1 MERSV
6 RASLQIQEIPEGDP
20 SICRDVHL
28 FGSISSV
35 GAQNDRH
42 GSDPTANADV
52 DAVDCELKRMRRE
65 ADCLR
70 TLRDSVEDE

>member
-1 MERSV
+1 MHPCKYKRFP
-6 RASLQIQEIPEGDP
+6 RGIRPFAGMCIF
-20 SICRDVHL
+20 

>member
-1 MERSV
+1 MC
-6 RASLQIQEIPEGDP
+6 IF
-20 SICRDVHL
+20 

-52 DAVDCELKRMRRE
+52 DAVDCELKRMSRE